1 MGGMSKIL
9 PEMTRGEPARHPWR
23 RPRPAPAGTSGPRR
37 VLDGLDRPH
46 QAHPT
51 RHGARLLRRLR
62 TLPPSAS
69 DLGITLLVQLAV
81 TMPFVVPRGPELPP
95 ATWSAYAVTTLGV
108 LPLVWRRRAP
118 LTVLCA
124 ISIAGIGYRLTL
136 DGPGQ
141 PLPYAGLLAVYTV
154 AALSPR
160 GARLAMM
167 VLAVPLIAV
176 GVAVNTGEVRELL
189 FTLIVFF
196 GACTLGTLTRTRQ
209 AYAAAA
215 ERRAAEQA
223 VVRERARIAREM
235 HDVLSHSVALMVVQA
250 EAGPVAVRTD
260 PDRAEA
266 AFDAI
271 SETGREAMVQ
281 LRRMLGV
288 LREDAGDPRGP
299 QPVVAELPAL
309 LERVSGSGL
318 AVSYDTTGVVRPLP
332 LDTEATVY
340 RVVQEALTNVVKH
353 AGASEVDVR
362 LKLVDGEL
370 ELEVRDNGIGA
381 AGVSEDSTGRGL
393 TNMRT
398 RAGQL
403 GGHVDVYGGSGGTRV
418 TLHVPLAAVCG

>member
-1 MGGMSKIL
+1 
-9 PEMTRGEPARHPWR
+9 
-23 RPRPAPAGTSGPRR
+23 
-37 VLDGLDRPH
+37 
-46 QAHPT
+46 
-51 RHGARLLRRLR
+51 
-62 TLPPSAS
+62 
-69 DLGITLLVQLAV
+69 
-81 TMPFVVPRGPELPP
+81 MPFVVPRGPELPP

-118 LTVLCA
+118 LSVLCA
-124 ISIAGIGYRLTL
+124 ISFAGLGYRLAL

-141 PLPYAGLLAVYTV
+141 PLPYAPLVAVYTV

-160 GARLAMM
+160 RARIAMM

-353 AGASEVDVR
+353 AAADRVAVR
-362 LKLVDGEL
+362 LDYGRETL
-370 ELEVRDNGIGA
+370 GIT
-381 AGVSEDSTGRGL
+381 VTDDGRGP
-393 TNMRT
+393 
-398 RAGQL
+398 AASGPG
-403 GGHVDVYGGSGGTRV
+403 GGHGLIGLRERAAAHGGTARTGPGPGGKGFEVVV
-418 TLHVPLAAVCG
+418 TLGVGQ

>member
-1 MGGMSKIL
+1 MRDQLRVDDPSF
-9 PEMTRGEPARHPWR
+9 PVSH
-23 RPRPAPAGTSGPRR
+23 RP
-37 VLDGLDRPH
+37 
-46 QAHPT
+46 
-51 RHGARLLRRLR
+51 RLLRRLR
-62 TLPPSAS
+62 TLPPAAF
-69 DLGITLLVQLAV
+69 DLGIALLVQLAV

-95 ATWSAYAVTTLGV
+95 ATWSAYALTTLAV

-118 LTVLCA
+118 FSVLCA
-124 ISIAGIGYRLTL
+124 VSLAQFCYELTL

-141 PLPYAGLLAVYTV
+141 PLPYAGLVAVYTV
-154 AALSPR
+154 AAVSPR
-160 GARLAMM
+160 RTRIAMM
-167 VLAVPLIAV
+167 ALAAPLIPA
-176 GVAVNTGEVRELL
+176 GVALNTGEARELL
-189 FTLIVFF
+189 FSLIVVF
-196 GACTLGTLTRTRQ
+196 GAGTLGTLSRTRQ

-250 EAGPVAVRTD
+250 EAGPVAVRAA

-288 LREDAGDPRGP
+288 LREDATDQRGP
-299 QPVVAELPAL
+299 QPAVNGLPAL

-318 AVSYDTTGVVRPLP
+318 TVSYDTTGQVRSLP

-353 AGASEVDVR
+353 AAAEQVAVR
-362 LKLVDGEL
+362 LDYGRETL
-370 ELEVRDNGIGA
+370 GIT
-381 AGVSEDSTGRGL
+381 VTDDGRGPGANGPVGSRSSGHGL
-393 TNMRT
+393 IGIRE
-398 RAGQL
+398 RAAA
-403 GGHVDVYGGSGGTRV
+403 HGGTARTGPGPGGQGFEV
-418 TLHVPLAAVCG
+418 FVSLGVGK